1 MRTYVLR
8 RTLLAVP
15 TLLLSSLL
23 IFSIMRVLPGD
34 IIYTVLG
41 DTLVNVPQSEIEA
54 LKKEVGLDKPLH
66 EQYVIWIVAAMK
78 GDLGKSLRYRQ
89 PVSEMIASRLPVTLE
104 LGVLALLLSV
114 IVGIPVGVL
123 AALRQDTLADYVFR
137 GFAIANL
144 SVPNFW
150 VATLVVVLPAIWFRY
165 TPPLAY
171 ISFFDNPIENLKLLF
186 APAIILGLA
195 TSATK
200 VRMTRA
206 MMLEVMRNDY
216 IRTAWAKGLP
226 ERLVIYRHALKNALI
241 PVVTL
246 FGLQVTAVL
255 GGTVI
260 MESVFSLPGMGRL
273 LIEAITYRDYTVV
286 QGIAFLIVVWVV
298 ITNLL
303 VDLSYGFLDPRI
315 RFG

>member
-8 RTLLAVP
+8 RSLLAIP

-54 LKKEVGLDKPLH
+54 LKKEVGLDKPLY
-66 EQYVIWIVAAMK
+66 EQYVTWIAAAMK

-89 PVSEMIASRLPVTLE
+89 PVSDMIASRLPVTLE

-123 AALRQDTLADYVFR
+123 AALRQDTLADYAFR

-144 SVPNFW
+144 SVPSFW
-150 VATLVVVLPAIWFRY
+150 LATLVVVLPAIWFRY

-171 ISFFDNPIENLKLLF
+171 VSFFDNPIENLKLLI

-226 ERLVIYRHALKNALI
+226 ERVIIYRHALKNALI
-241 PVVTL
+241 PVITL
-246 FGLQVTAVL
+246 FGLQVTAIL

-286 QGIAFLIVVWVV
+286 QGIALLIVVWVV

-303 VDLSYGFLDPRI
+303 VDLSYGFLDPRV
-315 RFG
+315 RFR